1 LEGAVRRL
9 EERPTTAD
17 STDGATGAARAASLR
32 RTTRAQQPG
41 HTYDEMR
48 LDEGL
53 EPEKHGVRPRTSLA
67 GAKDAAK
74 ASSLLDFSPPDD
86 ASPRGAPPA
95 PPSERSLQKA
105 AQRAV
110 EADAR
115 APPSGVLPRAR
126 RIKIRIESTW
136 GDAHYVG
143 LNGVRVLIGDGARPC
158 SLSAAQLTAEPRD
171 LRSLGYLTDP
181 RVLETLVDGEDT
193 TCDDAHMWLVPFD
206 PKRTPWLEV
215 DLLREECVYGVV
227 FCNYNKSEEDSV
239 RGAKSIS
246 IFLDGKWHSD
256 HHLRPAPGRCHV
268 DFGQR
273 VLLSPRRAP
282 PQMVRVAAPAIS
294 PDDLLG
300 DFETPELPTGS
311 YLRFVLHSTYGDAY
325 YVGLDAIKLLDE
337 AGNAVQ
343 VEPRQVSA
351 SPHSCR
357 SLGAAYATDARLPEN
372 LLCGDGCWL
381 APNRVSLSGTPGEA
395 LLPEEN
401 EVYVF
406 LEERTRLSQISITNY
421 TKTRARG
428 VGELSVWLD
437 GLLLARVRL
446 RAQEAPQHLLFGSTR
461 FKALRDYKVETQ
473 DVLCIDENT
482 VKVKSKNMFETDPCA
497 EGVFQAMKTQRPTT
511 AFQR

>member
-1 LEGAVRRL
+1 MVDIPTLPRGSLLRLELLGTWGDPHYIGLHGIEAFDELGRPVQVESVQADPPSINVLPEYSADPRTADKLVDGVNATCDELHAWLAPYDSTAEHSISLMFARTVSLSMLRIWNYNKSRAHSYRGVRGLRASLDGAAIFQGEVRKAAGCLDGCSVEAEMILFTLDAATLKAIEAHDVGLSAADAAAALEGAVRRL

-171 LRSLGYLTDP
+171 LRSL
-181 RVLETLVDGEDT
+181 
-193 TCDDAHMWLVPFD
+193 
-206 PKRTPWLEV
+206 
-215 DLLREECVYGVV
+215 
-227 FCNYNKSEEDSV
+227 
-239 RGAKSIS
+239 
-246 IFLDGKWHSD
+246 
-256 HHLRPAPGRCHV
+256 
-268 DFGQR
+268 
-273 VLLSPRRAP
+273 
-282 PQMVRVAAPAIS
+282 
-294 PDDLLG
+294 
-300 DFETPELPTGS
+300 
-311 YLRFVLHSTYGDAY
+311 
-325 YVGLDAIKLLDE
+325 
-337 AGNAVQ
+337 
-343 VEPRQVSA
+343 
-351 SPHSCR
+351 
-357 SLGAAYATDARLPEN
+357 
-372 LLCGDGCWL
+372 
-381 APNRVSLSGTPGEA
+381 
-395 LLPEEN
+395 
-401 EVYVF
+401 
-406 LEERTRLSQISITNY
+406 
-421 TKTRARG
+421 
-428 VGELSVWLD
+428 
-437 GLLLARVRL
+437 
-446 RAQEAPQHLLFGSTR
+446 
-461 FKALRDYKVETQ
+461 
-473 DVLCIDENT
+473 
-482 VKVKSKNMFETDPCA
+482 
-497 EGVFQAMKTQRPTT
+497 
-511 AFQR
+511 